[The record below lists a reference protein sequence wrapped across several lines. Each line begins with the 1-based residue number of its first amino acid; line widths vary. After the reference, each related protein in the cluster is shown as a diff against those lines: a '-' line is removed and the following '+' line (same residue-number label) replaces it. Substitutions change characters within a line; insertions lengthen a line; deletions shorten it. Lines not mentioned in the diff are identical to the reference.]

1 MSNAEFP
8 SWLDREVFLIGEEA
22 TRRIRACRTL
32 VVGLGG
38 VGGLAAE
45 LIVRAGVR
53 RIVVADGDVVEASNR
68 NRQIAALAETAG
80 MPKTVVM
87 ANRLRAIDPDL
98 ELTALNRFL
107 APEDMPRLVEGF
119 DCVVDAID
127 SVGPKVALLAACVER
142 GIPVASSMGSGARL
156 DPTKIRIDDISRTAG
171 CPLARAVRKGL
182 RQRGIATG
190 IDAVFSLEPP
200 RPGGLSR
207 DVVGT
212 ISWIPAAFACALAA
226 CALKKLLSGVEK
238 NAPTE

>member
-1 MSNAEFP
+1 MSNAEIP
-8 SWLDREVFLIGEEA
+8 SWLEREVFLIGEDA
-22 TRRIRACRTL
+22 MRRIRSRRIL

-38 VGGLAAE
+38 VGGLTAE
-45 LIVRAGVR
+45 LLVRAGTR

-87 ANRLRAIDPDL
+87 ANRLRSIDPDL
-98 ELTALNRFL
+98 DLTAVNRFL
-107 APEDMPRLVEGF
+107 APDDMPNLIEGF

-127 SVGPKVALLAACVER
+127 SVASKVALLAACVKR

-156 DPTKIRIDDISRTAG
+156 DPTKIRIDDISRTSG

-182 RQRGIATG
+182 RRHGITTG
-190 IDAVFSLEPP
+190 IDAVFSLEQP

-207 DVVGT
+207 DIIGT
-212 ISWIPAAFACALAA
+212 ISWVPAAFACSLAA

-238 NAPTE
+238 NVPTE